1 MNEAKKRTFE
11 LTTAFA
17 MGNLLGKLMAN
28 KSFSAVPELSDRSR
42 ARIEELIALTSIT
55 KNLTENIVK
64 EKAPEFWDELSALKV
79 FKEDS
84 MIIDLIDQKGHER
97 DKKLEDLLKP
107 DSFKC
112 GTVSPTSEKEDKKT
126 VEKKR
131 AMGIHAMGQFYG
143 NLFLIEEL
151 SKIEDLSPEVK
162 DLLETIKKAAEA
174 HKEDLEETMAIFDP
188 DLLSLIKEVEADQ
201 DAVEAKEEA

>member
-1 MNEAKKRTFE
+1 
-11 LTTAFA
+11 
-17 MGNLLGKLMAN
+17 MAN

-84 MIIDLIDQKGHER
+84 MIIDLIDQG
-97 DKKLEDLLKP
+97 DKESKTIDPAKV
-107 DSFKC
+107 D
-112 GTVSPTSEKEDKKT
+112 TVTPSSEKEDKKT
-126 VEKKR
+126 TEKTK
-131 AMGIHAMGQFYG
+131 AKAVHSMGQFYG

-151 SKIEDLSPEVK
+151 SRIEDLSPDVK
-162 DLLETIKKAAEA
+162 ELLETIKRAAEV
-174 HKEDLEETMAIFDP
+174 HKELLAKSLMIFDP
-188 DLLSLIKEVEADQ
+188 DLLELVQEIETAQDLDMQKGEKE
-201 DAVEAKEEA
+201 